1 MTLWNQYR
9 EIDVLNLEGMTTAD
23 GWRIKES
30 VTFSDTHTGG
40 YFSQCHFVERSVPEK
55 NGKPVRAFLKALDVM
70 KFPLTQLVPIFNG
83 FQHEGDLFDLCKNQK
98 LSRIVR
104 VLERNSIDL
113 GDHLSPLERMIPYM
127 VFELADGDIRET
139 VDASKAATNQ
149 WRFYVLHQAASA
161 LLQLHGQDIAHQ
173 DLKPSNVLRFNEEGG
188 SAATKIKLGDLGRSS
203 RLGVLSP
210 HETLVCPGDLNYAPF
225 EQRYGYTHA
234 DWRKRRVSS
243 DVFHLGCL
251 TVFAFTNIS
260 FPGYVMDMHLP
271 DAYHPRNWGNPYP
284 DVQPHVVAAAVS
296 ALDAIKPDFPE
307 EFRDDLVSIVL
318 DLCHPDPEQRGRMG
332 VGLKPVTDRFWL
344 QPFVTR
350 FDALEK
356 RARIRKPARAV

>member
-1 MTLWNQYR
+1 
-9 EIDVLNLEGMTTAD
+9 
-23 GWRIKES
+23 
-30 VTFSDTHTGG
+30 
-40 YFSQCHFVERSVPEK
+40 
-55 NGKPVRAFLKALDVM
+55 M

-234 DWRKRRVSS
+234 DWRPSSRIASRARTASRLPWPDCGSRGKRRTAASFARRASS
-243 DVFHLGCL
+243 
-251 TVFAFTNIS
+251 
-260 FPGYVMDMHLP
+260 
-271 DAYHPRNWGNPYP
+271 PRPP
-284 DVQPHVVAAAVS
+284 TH
-296 ALDAIKPDFPE
+296 
-307 EFRDDLVSIVL
+307 
-318 DLCHPDPEQRGRMG
+318 
-332 VGLKPVTDRFWL
+332 
-344 QPFVTR
+344 
-350 FDALEK
+350 
-356 RARIRKPARAV
+356 